1 MENSKPA
8 ERVVKGWYVEAKFPD
23 DKVPHQ
29 ISRVY
34 HVRESAM
41 TYAAE
46 LRKAHPAAQVNVRSR
61 TGTDDAGGICGQAFA
76 DEGSNW

>member
-1 MENSKPA
+1 MASSKPA

-46 LRKAHPAAQVNVRSR
+46 LRKAASR
-61 TGTDDAGGICGQAFA
+61 RPGKRALAHRH
-76 DEGSNW
+76 